1 MRELH
6 KVLILLNFI
15 SALFLLQIV
24 FEWVPLISCN
34 YSTERIANINSLV
47 VDLSIGVITSSF
59 FYYLLIYI
67 PEKEGKSCQGNDSKT
82 FN

>member
-6 KVLILLNFI
+6 KVLILLNFT
-15 SALFLLQIV
+15 SVLFLLQIV
-24 FEWVPLISCN
+24 FGWIPLINCN

-59 FYYLLIYI
+59 FYYLLVYI
-67 PEKEGKSCQGNDSKT
+67 PEKEGKKLSGQ
-82 FN
+82 